1 MLWIYIA
8 SYIIMP
14 SPPDAPP
21 DGLSI
26 GYLMH
31 WGARLL
37 RRLADRRLKPLGM
50 SWSHLPVINALD
62 ANEALSQKALAE
74 IAAIEQPTMV
84 TTLARMERDGIVG
97 RRPDPKDGRSV
108 LFYLTP
114 ATRKKLPAVRRAVSE
129 VNEDALEGLP
139 KSERVRFRAQL
150 EAMIRAMDE
159 KTRG

>member
-1 MLWIYIA
+1 
-8 SYIIMP
+8 
-14 SPPDAPP
+14 
-21 DGLSI
+21 
-26 GYLMH
+26 
-31 WGARLL
+31 
-37 RRLADRRLKPLGM
+37 
-50 SWSHLPVINALD
+50 LPVINALD

-84 TTLARMERDGIVG
+84 TTLARMERDGIIG

-108 LFYLTP
+108 LFFLTP
-114 ATRKKLPAVRRAVSE
+114 ATRKKLTAIRHAVIK

-139 KSERVRFRAQL
+139 VSERARFRAQL